1 MAIMPPSLRKFALTA
16 HVTSSVGLLGAIA
29 AFLALAST
37 GLSDHDA
44 QIVRAAYPAME
55 IIARFVIFPL
65 ALASLLTGLVQSLGT
80 PWGLFQHYWVLVK
93 LVLTAFATGVLLAKM
108 NLIGYAARLSEQT
121 ILSRADLH
129 AAGIQLVVHAAGGLL
144 VLLVP
149 AILSVYKPAGLTRH
163 GWQKRQ
169 ALSPTSRGLRSV
181 MEDGDRCSDV
191 DLPPQDYSNIAIFSD
206 KIL

>member
-1 MAIMPPSLRKFALTA
+1 MAIMSPSLRKFALTA
-16 HVTSSVGLLGAIA
+16 HVTSSIGLLGAIA

-44 QIVRAAYPAME
+44 QIVRATYPAME

-65 ALASLLTGLVQSLGT
+65 TLASLLTGLVQSLGT

-93 LVLTAFATGVLLAKM
+93 LMLTAFATGVLLAKM
-108 NLIGYAARLSEQT
+108 NLISYAARLSEQT

-181 MEDGDRCSDV
+181 MEDGDRCSGV
-191 DLPPQDYSNIAIFSD
+191 DLPPQDYSNIAISSD